1 MVESDLIRQ
10 CLLGAVA
17 LVFLLL
23 ALRAALQPDA
33 IAREVG
39 LTPNGANGY
48 SELHAIYL
56 GLWAMHGVL
65 GVYALLH
72 VEQAILGDTL
82 ALLLL
87 GQPLG
92 RLWALPRY
100 GWPQGPLRVFFAL
113 EIVGA
118 LALLAVRPG

>member
-1 MVESDLIRQ
+1 MYESDLIRQ
-10 CLLGAVA
+10 FLLGATG
-17 LVFLLL
+17 LIFLLL
-23 ALRAALQPDA
+23 AIRAAVQPDA

-39 LTPNGANGY
+39 LLPSGANGY

-56 GLWAMHGVL
+56 GLWLMHALLAG
-65 GVYALLH
+65 YALLH
-72 VEQAILGDTL
+72 VQDALPGDVL

-100 GWPQGPLRVFFAL
+100 GWPQGPLRVFFVL
-113 EIVGA
+113 EIIGGA
-118 LALLAVRPG
+118 ALLLVRPS